1 MTIRLKHMQFYG
13 RFDARCDVAGFSLA
27 RLQAH
32 TAEHHVHAHEHEDG
46 HFIVVLGGRYRSSA
60 RGVDARLGPGDALWN
75 PPGTRHSD
83 SFEAGGAFLALSLS
97 ASVSQ
102 GLGLSDGGARRL
114 QGRVQQGAQLLAM
127 LPMAL
132 DLGGLLDLEDNC
144 HQLCALTR
152 ARPGK
157 QHARKRPSRPGC
169 GAAWSSSSMNA
180 SSLTRLPHWR
190 AWPACTRSPCHGHF
204 GATTGSRPGSCS
216 GGRCSTAQ
224 RASCARAGRLPM
236 SLPLSGSL
244 IRATSR
250 ACSAPS
256 TAARPA
262 CGWPGSK
269 RSRRLVGLAR
279 PCGA

>member
-152 ARPGK
+152 GTPRQA
-157 QHARKRPSRPGC
+157 ARKEAPEPAWLRRCMEQLIDECEQPHALATLASVAGVHPVSLSRAFRRHYGLSPGQLQRRALLNR
-169 GAAWSSSSMNA
+169 AARFLREGRAIADVAAALGFADQSHF
-180 SSLTRLPHWR
+180 TRLFR
-190 AWPACTRSPCHGHF
+190 AEYRCT
-204 GATTGSRPGSCS
+204 PGVWM
-216 GGRCSTAQ
+216 
-224 RASCARAGRLPM
+224 AGFK
-236 SLPLSGSL
+236 
-244 IRATSR
+244 TF
-250 ACSAPS
+250 
-256 TAARPA
+256 
-262 CGWPGSK
+262 
-269 RSRRLVGLAR
+269 
-279 PCGA
+279 